1 MKILYIAEIVGK
13 AGIYALK
20 KCLPEIKKEKN
31 PDFIIACADGATGGN
46 GLGRNHA
53 AYIRKLGVH
62 VITTGECCFYK
73 KDLTEALGKI
83 PYVLRPDNLNIEAPG
98 IGSRI
103 FRTDGMALQ
112 TSSRQPAPQRL
123 SVKPAADLKIA
134 VAVLL
139 GQSGFNRIHGN
150 NPYSGLPA
158 LLERLRQ
165 ETPYVI
171 IDFHA
176 QASAEKQTFFAMAGG
191 FCSAVI
197 GSHTRV
203 QTADERILPGGT
215 AVITDAGRTGS
226 IDSVGG
232 CERESRIKEYIS
244 GIPDW
249 TKEAWEKPEL
259 QGVLIDIAENGKAV
273 SIERIRAAA
282 PQAPA
287 SVGDTPGSEAPNG
300 DTPNETLDEEE
311 NKGDDVANYD

>member
-20 KCLPEIKKEKN
+20 KCLPEVKKQKN

-73 KDLTEALGKI
+73 KDLTENFNKI
-83 PYVLRPDNLNIEAPG
+83 PHVLRPDNLNIEAPG
-98 IGSRI
+98 SGSRI
-103 FRTDGMALQ
+103 FTIGQAGPSDKNLQ
-112 TSSRQPAPQRL
+112 GN
-123 SVKPAADLKIA
+123 KKIA

-139 GQSGFNRIHGN
+139 GQSGFGRLHSN
-150 NPYSGLPA
+150 NPFSGLPA
-158 LLERLRQ
+158 LMERLRL
-165 ETPYVI
+165 ETPYVV

-176 QASAEKQTFFAMAGG
+176 LATAEKQTFFAMADGL
-191 FCSAVI
+191 CSAVI

-215 AVITDAGRTGS
+215 AVLTDAGRTGS
-226 IDSVGG
+226 IESVGG
-232 CERESRIKEYIS
+232 NDRESRIGEYIS

-249 TKEAWEKPEL
+249 SREAWEKPEL
-259 QGVLIDIAENGKAV
+259 QGVLIALGENGKAI
-273 SIERIRAAA
+273 SIERIRSTA
-282 PQAPA
+282 PDLPLNDDSEEITADENP
-287 SVGDTPGSEAPNG
+287 DTGKEPVTAEVPV
-300 DTPNETLDEEE
+300 D
-311 NKGDDVANYD
+311 